1 VCADFWSFKII
12 VYGCYHVLPYI
23 LVTYTLIFGE
33 CITHIWWNIYIFF
46 GHVVLV
52 EEPPA
57 VTNIFSVPEPKI
69 LVTASGSSTN
79 TT

>member
-1 VCADFWSFKII
+1 LYPEHWLNAGRPERVTNKQTTYFWWNA
-12 VYGCYHVLPYI
+12 LP
-23 LVTYTLIFGE
+23 IFG
-33 CITHIWWNIYIFF
+33 FF

-69 LVTASGSSTN
+69 FGAASGSSTN